1 MVNSNCRAK
10 MAYACGS
17 MRGFA
22 LTELIVVVAIIGILL
37 AIGTM
42 NFHSWNV
49 KSQIERETR
58 ELYTDINR
66 LRLDAIHTKKQQS
79 IVLEPNQYVLK
90 NYSTENENKFAG
102 RVIASRP
109 VKYRLSKP
117 SADFSGEHY
126 LFDTRGFADSGAT
139 IVVNPTGSGASYDCI
154 VLSIGRANMGK
165 MNGGTCEY

>member
-1 MVNSNCRAK
+1 ME
-10 MAYACGS
+10 YGS
-17 MRGFA
+17 IRGFA

-37 AIGTM
+37 TIGTM

-79 IVLEPNQYVLK
+79 ITLEPNQYVLK
-90 NYSTENENKFAG
+90 NYSTENENRFAG
-102 RVIASRP
+102 RVIATKP

-117 SADFSGEHY
+117 AADFSGELY
-126 LFDTRGFADSGAT
+126 LCNTRGFMDSGAT
-139 IVVNPTGSGASYDCI
+139 IVVNPTDSGASYDCI
-154 VLSIGRANMGK
+154 VLSIGRVNMGK
-165 MNGGTCEY
+165 MNSGTCEY

>member
-1 MVNSNCRAK
+1 
-10 MAYACGS
+10 MAYAYGS
-17 MRGFA
+17 IRGFA

-37 AIGTM
+37 TIGTM
-42 NFHSWNV
+42 NFHSWIE

-66 LRLDAIHTKKQQS
+66 MRLDAIHTKKRQS

-90 NYSTENENKFAG
+90 NYSTENENRLAG
-102 RVIASRP
+102 RVIATKA

-117 SADFSGEHY
+117 AADFSGALY
-126 LFDTRGFADSGAT
+126 LCNTRGFMDSGDT

-165 MNGGTCEY
+165 MKSGTCEY

>member
-10 MAYACGS
+10 LAYAYGS
-17 MRGFA
+17 IRGFA

-37 AIGTM
+37 TIGTL

-49 KSQIERETR
+49 RSQIERETR

-79 IVLEPNQYVLK
+79 IMLEPNQYVLK

-102 RVIASRP
+102 RVLATKP

-117 SADFSGEHY
+117 AADFSGTY
-126 LFDTRGFADSGAT
+126 FLFDIRGFVDIGAT

-154 VLSIGRANMGK
+154 VLSTGRTNMGK